1 MPQPGLASGG
11 KVLTETVLASAQIKP
26 PLNSRTHVLEAS
38 KIKDLDG
45 NRQYAES
52 ALPGKQILT
61 KPKLANNNLQVQ
73 KVQQV
78 EGMFSE
84 SPDRQSAEPTTKSGI
99 TSEGNV
105 YVEAGT
111 LTSVQKKITVAS
123 KAKGVDSPMQI
134 FETESEVAAGQQT
147 YLTRET
153 NSKGNAARERS
164 TTARRSLRLNNTCS
178 SDGISKGDEDT
189 LEKSMK
195 RTTWKNLDR
204 PAPQRQPSSTEG
216 NTIST
221 NTLESLPTYWCISS
235 LHSLGFSMGRSQ
247 QDTTLAIKAL
257 KQIDIDRTRV
267 KTKKM
272 AHNKSSYPEFN
283 PFDSSDDEE
292 TRPDG
297 ALLSHLV
304 RDISEVCFDDEE
316 PDTKICDLMATL
328 RKSKNIRKKGHNT
341 DKNGVQMKGFFW
353 NSRCLKD
360 LAKHHYIS
368 NPIKE
373 HNLDFIAI
381 MEMGKQDMSK
391 MSLNRLS
398 GGSDFV

>member
-1 MPQPGLASGG
+1 VKTHLSLQNSAKSAKQPVAAARKLLVHEVQPVGEGLRSGSIDRQSTLPMPQPGLASGG
-11 KVLTETVLASAQIKP
+11 KVLTETVLASAQIEP
-26 PLNSRTHVLEAS
+26 PLNSRIHVLEAS

-45 NRQYAES
+45 NGQYAES

-61 KPKLANNNLQVQ
+61 KPKLANSNLQVQ

-78 EGMFSE
+78 EGLFSE

-99 TSEGNV
+99 TSEGKV

-134 FETESEVAAGQQT
+134 SETESEAAAGQQT

-164 TTARRSLRLNNTCS
+164 IAARCSLRLNNTCS

-195 RTTWKNLDR
+195 RTAWKNLDG
-204 PAPQRQPSSTEG
+204 PALQQRQPSPTEG

-221 NTLESLPTYWCISS
+221 NTLESLPSDRCISS

-247 QDTTLAIKAL
+247 QDTMLAIKAL

-267 KTKKM
+267 ETKK
-272 AHNKSSYPEFN
+272 
-283 PFDSSDDEE
+283 
-292 TRPDG
+292 RW
-297 ALLSHLV
+297 LIISHHTQSLTPLTQV
-304 RDISEVCFDDEE
+304 
-316 PDTKICDLMATL
+316 MM
-328 RKSKNIRKKGHNT
+328 KKPG
-341 DKNGVQMKGFFW
+341 QMVPY
-353 NSRCLKD
+353 L
-360 LAKHHYIS
+360 
-368 NPIKE
+368 PT
-373 HNLDFIAI
+373 
-381 MEMGKQDMSK
+381 
-391 MSLNRLS
+391 
-398 GGSDFV
+398 